1 MVFSLDI
8 SLISNYM
15 WPMNRD
21 LILFKI
27 GRIQYKAHRFLLG
40 ELRGHGIRGI
50 APSHGEIIGFLI
62 LNGPMM
68 MKDIARV
75 IDKDKSTITAL
86 IDKLVAMGLVKK
98 TRGVDDSRV
107 SMVSLTKKGESMRG
121 KYLDISA
128 RLRAKAY
135 RGFTDGERESLSGLL
150 DRLNGNL

>member
-1 MVFSLDI
+1 
-8 SLISNYM
+8 
-15 WPMNRD
+15 MNRD

-40 ELRGHGIRGI
+40 ELKDHGIRGI
-50 APSHGEIIGFLI
+50 VPSHGEIIGFLI
-62 LNGPMM
+62 LNGPMK

-86 IDKLVAMGLVKK
+86 IGKLIAMGLVKK
-98 TRGVDDSRV
+98 TRAADDSRV

-128 RLRAKAY
+128 RLRARAY
-135 RGFTDGERESLSGLL
+135 RGFSDGEKESLSQLL
-150 DRLNGNL
+150 DRLSGNL